1 MLEAMALR
9 SVVGSASFGLMI
21 LVSATQGRRLFFLC
35 RRLGLLPKPPG
46 SAAVPSTRS
55 A

>member
-9 SVVGSASFGLMI
+9 SIVGSVSLAVMI

-35 RRLGLLPKPPG
+35 RRLGLLPKPEPQTAG
-46 SAAVPSTRS
+46 PS
-55 A
+55 